1 MTTNKWLQD
10 MLSLKDTTDLLRTEI
25 SNGGIS
31 TSKTDTLSQLVSKVP
46 LLSPI
51 ALQDTWQPDELWKF
65 PDPNGTETTKTIREI
80 YDEDTLASSYTY
92 RGIYQIRGD
101 LDTIDLKLCMNQ
113 RTNADTFILSDG
125 TTYENI
131 TETTLEHTWDKT
143 KDVVDS
149 NGIPM
154 RYVRIYTNTAYNYII
169 SFYCQS
175 VWVIHNLGTQCNI
188 PTTSDIRLFAI
199 SMYNNIFIQCIEL
212 EDKCE
217 KPFDYFTGYNY
228 STWHLLGFAKKLV
241 IKNYTST
248 KSVIVYDHNLKE
260 LHFYNIS
267 NPSSISGIY
276 GNLDVLKFHND
287 TYSTTSLEL
296 LTYKRS
302 GGNSSNVPVIN
313 IAELDL
319 SKFNKLTTLY
329 MPINCFNLNKVY
341 LPPNLENF
349 YTTKTAATR
358 CGGLIEVLDFPETLK
373 TFSNYANTYSHLLC
387 VKTIRFN
394 SIPTTVNWGIIY
406 GLKEF
411 IIPYGWNLT
420 FPSFSYVDLNK
431 NTILS
436 IFENIAD
443 LTGSTA
449 KTITLGSANLAKL
462 TDEEKA
468 IATNK
473 NWTLA

>member
-1 MTTNKWLQD
+1 M
-10 MLSLKDTTDLLRTEI
+10 
-25 SNGGIS
+25 
-31 TSKTDTLSQLVSKVP
+31 
-46 LLSPI
+46 
-51 ALQDTWQPDELWKF
+51 
-65 PDPNGTETTKTIREI
+65 
-80 YDEDTLASSYTY
+80 
-92 RGIYQIRGD
+92 
-101 LDTIDLKLCMNQ
+101 
-113 RTNADTFILSDG
+113 
-125 TTYENI
+125 
-131 TETTLEHTWDKT
+131 
-143 KDVVDS
+143 
-149 NGIPM
+149 
-154 RYVRIYTNTAYNYII
+154 
-169 SFYCQS
+169 
-175 VWVIHNLGTQCNI
+175 
-188 PTTSDIRLFAI
+188 
-199 SMYNNIFIQCIEL
+199 
-212 EDKCE
+212 
-217 KPFDYFTGYNY
+217 
-228 STWHLLGFAKKLV
+228 
-241 IKNYTST
+241 
-248 KSVIVYDHNLKE
+248 
-260 LHFYNIS
+260 
-267 NPSSISGIY
+267 
-276 GNLDVLKFHND
+276 
-287 TYSTTSLEL
+287 
-296 LTYKRS
+296 
-302 GGNSSNVPVIN
+302 PVIN